1 MHTKLIFSYDEKGQN
16 IATGLRFQKIS
27 HKKQQIYKNK

>member
-16 IATGLRFQKIS
+16 MATGLGLQKIS
-27 HKKQQIYKNK
+27 HKKQHI